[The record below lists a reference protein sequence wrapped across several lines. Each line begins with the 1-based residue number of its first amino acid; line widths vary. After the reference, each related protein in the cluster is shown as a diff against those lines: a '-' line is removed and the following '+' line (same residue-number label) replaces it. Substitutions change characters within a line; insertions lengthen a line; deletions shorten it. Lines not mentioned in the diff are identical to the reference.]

1 MRTEA
6 IIDPIAA
13 IAAITDIAALIS
25 EICESVKGVSFAFV
39 YFLVVTAKRAV
50 TTF

>member
-1 MRTEA
+1 MRTAA

-13 IAAITDIAALIS
+13 IAATVDITTLII